1 MTFII
6 KHNLKFLFLFFFAV
20 AYSQPSK
27 KDSLRGCFT
36 YLLKSKPNNLYPDYT
51 YEELFSLQ
59 ISDVRSFYIS
69 EKKLKSDSIYKN
81 EFQKAINSNSSN
93 IIIDMRGKSLPK
105 TNSRFI
111 IIQANDTVQ
120 FYDKIGTS
128 LLSYTNPKINN
139 WKLINET
146 KTINSLV
153 CKKAELNFKGR
164 NWTAWYSTEIP
175 FPYGP
180 NKFGGL
186 PGLIVKITDKK
197 GDYDFELV
205 KSTPSSAMKGKV
217 ITIDKSLYE
226 NPKLVTK
233 RELREAK
240 EKDEANIISSLESMG
255 TIITPEQREILRQR
269 QKKNQADK
277 KGYNP
282 IELEE

>member
-1 MTFII
+1 MIFTKNNILRFI
-6 KHNLKFLFLFFFAV
+6 FLFCFAITQ
-20 AYSQPSK
+20 SQTFK
-27 KDSLRGCFT
+27 NDSLRGSFT
-36 YLLKSKPNNLYPDYT
+36 YLLKSKPNNLYPDFT
-51 YEELFSLQ
+51 YEELFALQ
-59 ISDVRSFYIS
+59 ISNDRSFFIS
-69 EKKLKSDSIYKN
+69 EKLLKLDSIYKT
-81 EFQKAINSNSSN
+81 EFQKAFNSGSN
-93 IIIDMRGKSLPK
+93 HIDFRGKSLPK

-111 IIQANDTVQ
+111 IIQENDIVQ

-146 KTINSLV
+146 KIINSLV

-186 PGLIVKITDKK
+186 PGLIVKIADKK

-205 KSTPSSAMKGKV
+205 KVTPSSAMKGKV
-217 ITIDKSLYE
+217 ITIDKSHYE
-226 NPKLVTK
+226 NSKLVTK
-233 RELREAK
+233 RELLEAK
-240 EKDEANIISSLESMG
+240 EKDEANIINSLESMG
-255 TIITPEQREILRQR
+255 TVVTPEQREILRQR
-269 QKKNQADK
+269 QKKNESDK